1 VRLTSTCDD
10 SEILTYENSKM
21 SQEVIDISLPSQIAS
36 IESSFA
42 RSHPPSGF
50 NLSTIKHPGNPKL
63 TAVESWEVFPDEDV
77 WANTYDL
84 FKFAERPGDRG
95 AEVRS
100 ISFAFEKRKGANN
113 ECRKMTL
120 VWTVRSLDPGRKMAK
135 PSLLIIL

>member
-1 VRLTSTCDD
+1 
-10 SEILTYENSKM
+10 M

-50 NLSTIKHPGNPKL
+50 NLSTIKHPGNPRL

-84 FKFAERPGDRG
+84 FKFAERPGDRV

-100 ISFAFEKRKGANN
+100 TSFAFEKRKSANK

-120 VWTVRSLDPGRKMAK
+120 AWTVHFFGPGRKTTR